1 MNYRTFSDYERKTVY
16 ANGNGKCAICGKAVK
31 FKDAHINHM
40 QPLSAGGT
48 NDFKNL
54 QLVCRSCNGMKSYLT
69 MNDFLMKL
77 PKIVAHNWVKMLK
90 LYGNKIARKAE
101 WLVRKAGR

>member
-31 FKDAHINHM
+31 FKDMHINHI

-48 NDFKNL
+48 NKFKNL
-54 QLVCRSCNGMKSYLT
+54 QIACRSCNSMKSYLA
-69 MNDFLMKL
+69 MNDFLMKTL
-77 PKIVAHNWVKMLK
+77 SIMAHNQIRIAK
-90 LYGNKIARKAE
+90 LYARRIITKVV
-101 WLVRKAGR
+101 WRH

>member
-16 ANGNGKCAICGKAVK
+16 ANYNGKCAICGKAVK
-31 FKDAHINHM
+31 FKDMRINHIT
-40 QPLSAGGT
+40 PLSAGGT

-54 QLVCRSCNGMKSYLT
+54 QIACRSCNGMKSYLT

-77 PKIVAHNWVKMLK
+77 PGIVAHNWIRIAK
-90 LYGNKIARKAE
+90 LCGKKIKRKA
-101 WLVRKAGR
+101 VKSSGR

>member
-31 FKDAHINHM
+31 FKDMKINHIT
-40 QPLSAGGT
+40 PLSAGGT

-54 QLVCRSCNGMKSYLT
+54 QIACRSCNGMKSYLT

-77 PKIVAHNWVKMLK
+77 PRIAVHNWI
-90 LYGNKIARKAE
+90 KIERLFGKKIERKAMRI
-101 WLVRKAGR
+101 LRKAV